1 MAEAMISSEMAI
13 GKAIPRRRRSRE
25 DDEDD
30 EELVEMCSR
39 KKRRTLM
46 TAAKPREACLGL
58 GIMAS
63 QVPKKTSCVPVAPKL
78 PPNEVMQRIRDRVQ
92 QAKSQLGKTV
102 ILPEPPKNQHQKKKK
117 KEEEEKKKKTA
128 VRKSP
133 PQTDLMKK
141 SLASLLAMRRQRK

>member
-39 KKRRTLM
+39 KKRRTLV
-46 TAAKPREACLGL
+46 TAQKPREACLGL

-63 QVPKKTSCVPVAPKL
+63 QVPKKTSSVPIPPQL
-78 PPNEVMQRIRDRVQ
+78 PPEEVLQRIRDRVL
-92 QAKSQLGKTV
+92 QAKSQLGKAV
-102 ILPEPPKNQHQKKKK
+102 ILPEPPRKHQKKK

-141 SLASLLAMRRQRK
+141 SLASLLAMRQQRK